1 MDFGCI
7 KWEIGRGFIFVLFFM
22 VYCNV
27 SVLLVNLFV
36 FEFCIFVFGFLKRKF
51 LFGNL
56 IGFLWKVIWIV
67 GLFDCVMGFYIFY
80 LINIV
85 WICFF
90 VMFWDNFFFF
100 FDILWLIIYFKVK
113 RIVYIGLFIILFSF
127 ILFLTIRYV
136 EVLLVLV
143 RDFWEEWNFLFFWRF
158 GLFCG
163 FRVLVV
169 LL

>member
-80 LINIV
+80 LIDIV

-127 ILFLTIRYV
+127 IFKMLKRNNFWGMKVFILIFCIVFRNFFNKKKINMNYYNLCNYV
-136 EVLLVLV
+136 
-143 RDFWEEWNFLFFWRF
+143 
-158 GLFCG
+158 
-163 FRVLVV
+163 
-169 LL
+169 